1 MGAIFI
7 PRRISDQLDT
17 AFASVA
23 NDDFM
28 QRKAGAWANR
38 TVAQVISDISST
50 STDILLEDF
59 DVVCEGDSI
68 TEGNHVT
75 PTTTWPYLFGL
86 TDFCDGRA
94 TVTNVGLNG
103 STISSITTDYAT
115 QVYPLRPAITGKRSI
130 LCVQIGT
137 NDYATVA
144 SATWLASWTSYM
156 ATARTDGFTIVAFTV
171 TGRTSDT
178 VAQRATRIAYNAG
191 IRASSAWDYL
201 VDLDALLPLHSDT
214 TYYSDGTHPTAEGN
228 RVIAAEVAATLLGQR
243 FLGPNSAY
251 TRLEFDSA
259 GNGMLPTFTN
269 FTLGLFGGATTI
281 TSTVDNQV
289 LEVTRT
295 TSTNNTVRNTAM
307 FNATSN
313 TGSIATGF
321 GAVVAF
327 TVGSGSGQTNLGQ
340 IGVRTNASGG
350 NYGTAVIRLATGGTV
365 ADTWT
370 CDHSGNTTQAGSMTA
385 GSVRA
390 TSATAGIGYGT
401 GAGGTVTQGSG
412 SGRATGVTINKVCGS
427 ITTDTTSLAAG
438 ASASF
443 TVTNSAVAIT
453 DVVNVSIRSGQTNKK
468 TSADVT
474 ATAAGSFEITIFN
487 QDLVTA
493 ETGAIVINFA
503 VTKAVT
509 S

>member
-28 QRKAGAWANR
+28 QRKSGAWTNR
-38 TVAQVISDISST
+38 TVAQVR
-50 STDILLEDF
+50 TDLSNDATWILLDSDF
-59 DVVCEGDSI
+59 NVVCEGDSI

-75 PTTTWPYLFGL
+75 PTTTWPYLFGQ
-86 TDFCDGRA
+86 TAFCSGRA

-103 STISSITTDYAT
+103 GTIASITTDYST
-115 QVYPLRPAITGKRSI
+115 QVYPLRPAATGKRAI

-144 SATWLASWTSYM
+144 SATWLASWASYM
-156 ATARTDGFTIVAFTV
+156 ATARADGFTIVAFTV

-243 FLGPNSAY
+243 FIGPNSAY

-259 GNGMLPTFTN
+259 GNGFLPTFTN
-269 FTLGLFGGATTI
+269 FTLGLTGGSTTI
-281 TSTVDNQV
+281 TSTLDNQV
-289 LEVTRT
+289 LEITRV
-295 TSTNNTVRNTAM
+295 TSTNNTVRNVAAV
-307 FNATSN
+307 NATSN

-321 GAVVAF
+321 GAVLMY
-327 TVGSGSGQTNLGQ
+327 TVGSGSGQTNIGQ

-350 NYGTAVIRLATGGTV
+350 NYGTAVIRLATGGTI

-390 TSATAGIGYGT
+390 TGATAGIGYGT
-401 GAGGTVTQGSG
+401 GAGGTVTQATS
-412 SGRATGVTINKVCGS
+412 RTTGVTINKVCGS
-427 ITTDTTSLAAG
+427 ITLVSAAG
-438 ASASF
+438 SASWQSF
-443 TVTNSAVAIT
+443 TVTNSAVAAT
-453 DVVNVSIRSGQTNKK
+453 DQVDVCQKSGTDKYMIH
-468 TSADVT
+468 VT
-474 ATAAGSFEITIFN
+474 AVGSGSFEITFA
-487 QDLVTA
+487 T
-493 ETGAIVINFA
+493 TGGTTTEQPVFTFF
-503 VTKAVT
+503 VSKAVT